1 MTQARSLFNQ
11 FREIRGISQSEDR
24 YVVVS
29 LPDLK
34 HKIGVSPEGHPKF
47 FVCTN
52 NSPATVQNVI
62 RELLSVEYSVPCQL
76 KDNDGN
82 LHSGYYTII
91 TLRSLDEALQG
102 YFMEVFSMMLDK
114 LPAEPSKR
122 ELSIDIENLIAI
134 FSALVA
140 PPKKKLQGLWAE
152 LLVIEQSSHPE
163 VLISAWH
170 SSPSAKYDFT
180 SGRDKIEVKSTSS
193 EDRVHRFALDQL
205 NPSANS
211 RLLIASTIVRESGPA
226 CDGLSVKGLYEK
238 ICTRISAIN
247 SKLRLYMVIA
257 ETIGTDI
264 DKFENMYFDYTS
276 AVDSL
281 EFYDYHDVP
290 SINKDAVSNLVTEV
304 KFCSN
309 LEGLIDVRKPESNF
323 DIDSSE
329 LFKSIR

>member
-102 YFMEVFSMMLDK
+102 YFMEVFSMMLYK

-152 LLVIEQSSHPE
+152 LLVIEQSSHPD

-180 SGRDKIEVKSTSS
+180 SGRDKIEVKSTS
-193 EDRVHRFALDQL
+193 
-205 NPSANS
+205 
-211 RLLIASTIVRESGPA
+211 
-226 CDGLSVKGLYEK
+226 
-238 ICTRISAIN
+238 
-247 SKLRLYMVIA
+247 
-257 ETIGTDI
+257 
-264 DKFENMYFDYTS
+264 
-276 AVDSL
+276 
-281 EFYDYHDVP
+281 
-290 SINKDAVSNLVTEV
+290 
-304 KFCSN
+304 
-309 LEGLIDVRKPESNF
+309 
-323 DIDSSE
+323 
-329 LFKSIR
+329 